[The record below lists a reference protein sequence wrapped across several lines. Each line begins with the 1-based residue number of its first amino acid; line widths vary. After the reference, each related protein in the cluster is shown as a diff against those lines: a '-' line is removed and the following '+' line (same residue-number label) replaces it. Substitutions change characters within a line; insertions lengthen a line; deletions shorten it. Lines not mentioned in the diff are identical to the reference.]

1 MTPHEYERSKYIV
14 KITDEDLV
22 SRLLDGQC
30 TEALLFGA
38 ADRIEGLNSKLA
50 KAVAAL
56 REIES
61 ITVHSGVDINGVRS
75 SAWRNAFEQAQ
86 SEARAVLC
94 EIKGET
100 K

>member
-1 MTPHEYERSKYIV
+1 M
-14 KITDEDLV
+14 TDEELIVILRTGINGFEDDD
-22 SRLLDGQC
+22 R
-30 TEALLFGA
+30 A
-38 ADRIEGLNSKLA
+38 ADRIEELNAKLA
-50 KAVAAL
+50 KAVGAL

-94 EIKGET
+94 EIKGEADDR
-100 K
+100 